1 MGAVTAKP
9 RARVLVADD
18 EPQLLRL
25 LVRVLER
32 AGYGVVA
39 AADGREALAA
49 LAPGSAPVDAVVL
62 DAALAPGGARAVLER
77 AGAPRPEPGL
87 VLMSGDQIDAALQAT
102 LRQRGG
108 RFLRKPFLPAALLAA
123 VDEILAGRG
132 ACAGSRADA

>member
-1 MGAVTAKP
+1 MGAVTAPP

-77 AGAPRPEPGL
+77 VGVPSPEPGV
-87 VLMSGDQIDAALQAT
+87 VLMSGDQIDAALQAA
-102 LRQRGG
+102 LLQRGG

-132 ACAGSRADA
+132 TCADSRADA